1 MYVYL
6 CFFAFGQAAE
16 GGNPEVVSAL
26 LRAGAKPDVSV
37 RSGSKRRS
45 PLHRASIGGH
55 DAVALRLIMAGAN
68 VCSLDSDKRSP
79 LHLAVRAGHEQVV
92 SSLLLGMASD
102 GSTEDGPSTKDKWG
116 DAPLHLAAAHGF
128 TEIACALMLSGADKN
143 ALDGQ
148 VGQWEVVDS

>member
-1 MYVYL
+1 
-6 CFFAFGQAAE
+6 
-16 GGNPEVVSAL
+16 
-26 LRAGAKPDVSV
+26 
-37 RSGSKRRS
+37 
-45 PLHRASIGGH
+45 
-55 DAVALRLIMAGAN
+55 MAGAN

-148 VGQWEVVDS
+148 VGQ